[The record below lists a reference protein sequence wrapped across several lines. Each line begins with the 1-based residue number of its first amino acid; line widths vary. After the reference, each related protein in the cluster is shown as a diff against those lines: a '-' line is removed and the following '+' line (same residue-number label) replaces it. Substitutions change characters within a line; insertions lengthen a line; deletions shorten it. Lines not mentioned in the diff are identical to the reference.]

1 MSVAIRRIKME
12 YEKVVTEGRE
22 HGWTASLPNPDNLYE
37 WHVIISG
44 PPESVYEG
52 FKYKISIVFPE
63 QFPFKPP
70 TMTFITPI
78 YHANVMLGDEIGK
91 NGTICW
97 NTLKED
103 WSPALQMPKVL
114 MTLQQLMAC
123 PNVLSAFNHDAGVKF
138 TSDQAA
144 LRSIVAE
151 MAAKY
156 PV

>member
-1 MSVAIRRIKME
+1 MSVAIKRINME
-12 YEKVVTEGRE
+12 FNKVNTEGKE
-22 HGWTASLPNPDNLYE
+22 HGWTASLPDPDNLFV
-37 WHVIISG
+37 WHVIITG
-44 PPESVYEG
+44 PPDSVYQG
-52 FKYKISIVFPE
+52 FKYKISVNFPD

-78 YHANVMLGDEIGK
+78 YHANVMLGDEVGK

-103 WSPALQMPKVL
+103 WSPALQMTKVL
-114 MTLQQLMAC
+114 LTLQQLMAC
-123 PNVLSAFNHDAGVKF
+123 PNVLSAYNHDAGVKF
-138 TSDQAA
+138 TNDINS
-144 LRSIVAE
+144 LKSIVAD